1 MATLSGRLD
10 RNCSQLFDLQ
20 DPWEAEAC
28 SVLLASDAQQ
38 AAQCVAESTVGPWS
52 SGFQTPTEEAELQS
66 LQLSG
71 APCVQPSDLPGTPVS
86 TLNVNEWALDHEAAE
101 PLQPAD
107 SIWGSSLSSRPLSSL
122 DNLSA
127 HTAPLLQQPR
137 KPHSSIRPP
146 EDRFEAELTS
156 KRQRSSAE
164 GLLSSSQCIDTAV
177 AHQHS
182 PAQRPKHVNSLKD
195 LELKSLLEN
204 LTQQHDTGVN
214 GKQHPL
220 DTLQSMNAV
229 AKLPG
234 CGRVYPSDRIR
245 TQSVKELLV
254 HPGWSAVIP
263 CRVTMQEVYAAL
275 EGGNMD
281 LPIHLKGSQGHVFRS
296 LREIMAIPT
305 HQQAPMLMDANMRIV
320 NANHFKRTDGD
331 EYHQTMLKLM
341 GASGLMG
348 CVFFKPAAGLNF
360 QGKDLLNGSSRP
372 PQPPPDATVIKESM
386 RLDGGQT
393 RMAQKV
399 WRDASQ
405 ALSKLKHD
413 RSEILSQMDPS
424 SLHPLTRHISAP
436 HTATR
441 TCQLLQQVAE
451 LTENAQLQ
459 LEGSSQTYQP
469 LPHRLELMPRQPC
482 TAHSLPPGLSAGLTQ
497 ISPSCYR

>member
-71 APCVQPSDLPGTPVS
+71 APCVQPSDLPGTP
-86 TLNVNEWALDHEAAE
+86 
-101 PLQPAD
+101 
-107 SIWGSSLSSRPLSSL
+107 
-122 DNLSA
+122 
-127 HTAPLLQQPR
+127 
-137 KPHSSIRPP
+137 
-146 EDRFEAELTS
+146 
-156 KRQRSSAE
+156 
-164 GLLSSSQCIDTAV
+164 CIDTAV

-459 LEGSSQTYQP
+459 LEVARNASRKLGSSQTYQP